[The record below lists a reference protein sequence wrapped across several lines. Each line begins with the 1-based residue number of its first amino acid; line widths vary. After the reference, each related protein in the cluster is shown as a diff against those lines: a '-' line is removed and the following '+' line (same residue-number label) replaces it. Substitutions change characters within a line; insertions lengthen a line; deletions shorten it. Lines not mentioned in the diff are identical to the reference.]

1 MGYLA
6 PEYEESGEL
15 TAACDVYSL
24 GVVLL
29 ELVTSRPAAPHLA
42 ANAPGLAPH
51 LVLELRRC
59 GWSRVFFMCC
69 M

>member
-6 PEYEESGEL
+6 PEYLESGEV
-15 TAACDVYSL
+15 TGACDVYSF

-42 ANAPGLAPH
+42 ANASGLAPH
-51 LVLELRRC
+51 LVFELRR
-59 GWSRVFFMCC
+59 
-69 M
+69 